1 MSINEF
7 YLTSIRPLP
16 PGERLRLASL
26 ILDELAVNVGST
38 LDIQDSW
45 SDEDTADLAAYAMSH
60 AERSG
65 DSEDE
70 NA

>member
-26 ILDELAVNVGST
+26 ILDELTVSAGTT
-38 LDIQDSW
+38 LDVQDSW
-45 SDEDTADLAAYAMSH
+45 SDEDTADLTAHSLNYAD
-60 AERSG
+60 RSG
-65 DSEDE
+65 YAEDE